1 MAAYFLKEVTQ
12 MSKAAPA
19 SLNCPFC
26 GTAQEVILYDSV
38 NVSVDPELKDAV
50 LEQTINTFDCIN
62 CRKNVSVHKNLLY
75 HDMDN
80 KLLIYLLNQDSEA
93 EAAST
98 GNIFSSFFAYNKM
111 RSVCSLNHLKEKI
124 LIFENGLNDYIIE
137 IIKCAFAEKLADHI
151 DHTDPIAFAAQNVFF
166 CELAEN
172 EEQTGQDLAFIAL
185 NTNQGNL
192 FIRQDF
198 SFYAQI
204 RASYGTE
211 LERIASLHDNKLKL
225 VDTELA
231 SQIIGE
237 LVNG

>member
-1 MAAYFLKEVTQ
+1 

-26 GTAQEVILYDSV
+26 DTAQAVILYDSV
-38 NVSVDPELKDAV
+38 NVSVDPDLKDAV
-50 LEQTINTFDCIN
+50 IEQTINTFTCIN

-80 KLLIYLLNQDSEA
+80 KLLIYLLDQDSEA

-98 GNIFSSFFAYNKM
+98 GNIFSSFFAYNNM
-111 RSVCSLNHLKEKI
+111 RAVRSLNHFKEKI
-124 LIFENGLNDYIIE
+124 LIFENGLSDDIIE
-137 IIKCAFAEKLADHI
+137 IIKCAFAEKLSGHI
-151 DHTDPIAFAAQNVFF
+151 DHPDPVAFAAQNVFF

-172 EEQTGQDLAFIAL
+172 EEQTGQDLVFIAL
-185 NTNQGNL
+185 NNSQGNL
-192 FIRQDF
+192 FIKQDF
-198 SFYAQI
+198 NFYTQI
-204 RASYGTE
+204 RANYGTE
-211 LERIASLHDNKLKL
+211 LERIASLDENKMKL

-231 SQIIGE
+231 GQIIGE

>member
-1 MAAYFLKEVTQ
+1 
-12 MSKAAPA
+12 MSKATPA

-26 GTAQEVILYDSV
+26 DTAQEVNLYDSV
-38 NVSVDPELKDAV
+38 NVSVNPELKDSV
-50 LEQTINTFDCIN
+50 LEQTINTFTCIK
-62 CRKNVSVHKNLLY
+62 CSKNVSVHKNLLY

-80 KLLIYLLNQDSEA
+80 KLLIYLLDRDSEA
-93 EAAST
+93 EAEST
-98 GNIFSSFFAYNKM
+98 GSIFSSLFAYKKM
-111 RSVCSLNHLKEKI
+111 RSVRSLNHLKEKI

-137 IIKCAFAEKLADHI
+137 IIKCAFAEKLTAHI
-151 DHTDPIAFAAQNVFF
+151 DHPDPVAFAAENVFF

-192 FIRQDF
+192 FIKQDF

-204 RASYGTE
+204 RANYGTE
-211 LERIASLHDNKLKL
+211 LERIASFHDNKLKL

-231 SQIIGE
+231 GQIIGE

>member
-1 MAAYFLKEVTQ
+1 

-26 GTAQEVILYDSV
+26 GTAQEVNLYDSV

-50 LEQTINTFDCIN
+50 LEQTINTFN
-62 CRKNVSVHKNLLY
+62 CFNCSKNVSVHKNLLY

-80 KLLIYLLNQDSEA
+80 KLLIYLLDWESEA
-93 EAAST
+93 EAEST
-98 GNIFSSFFAYNKM
+98 VSFFSLLFAYQKM
-111 RSVCSLNHLKEKI
+111 RSVRSLNHLKEKI

-137 IIKCAFAEKLADHI
+137 IIKCAFAEKLVAHI
-151 DHTDPIAFAAQNVFF
+151 DHQDPVAFAADNVFF

-172 EEQTGQDLAFIAL
+172 EEQTSQDLSFIAL
-185 NTNQGNL
+185 NTNQGKL
-192 FIRQDF
+192 FIKQDF

-204 RASYGTE
+204 RANYGTE

-225 VDTELA
+225 VDTKLA